1 MRESG
6 DLINEAQAIVR
17 QDVLSLLKGPDAV
30 TEKKLKDTVT
40 NAIQPY
46 LYEKTKRRPMIVPV
60 IMGV

>member
-17 QDVLSLLKGPDAV
+17 QDVLSLLKGTDAV

-46 LYEKTKRRPMIVPV
+46 LYEKTERRPMIVPV
-60 IMGV
+60 IMSV